1 MNRMNRSVVAG
12 SALLA
17 LAISWQGSARAD
29 VPPDLLTSGKAVY
42 SQGKEEL
49 IARHFFNDKK
59 EGFYVDVG
67 AWRWNVASTTAYL
80 DLNLGWRGLA
90 IDALPHLAPDWAANR
105 PKAKYLNYLV
115 TDHSGT
121 VESFYAAGP
130 LSSTER
136 DHVKEFAGAE
146 EADVREIKV
155 PTITLNELLDKHAVK
170 KIDFLSMDIEESE
183 PAALAG
189 FDIERFKP
197 ELVCI
202 EMSPSVREK
211 IHAYFGAHGYERIDE
226 YAKHDT
232 VNWYYRPKAA
242 PRPLPQPAPPK
253 PNG

>member
-1 MNRMNRSVVAG
+1 MKRMKKWSVAG
-12 SALLA
+12 PALLA
-17 LAISWQGSARAD
+17 LVIFSQRSAFGE
-29 VPPDLLTSGKAVY
+29 VPPDLLTTGKAVY

-59 EGFYVDVG
+59 NGFYVDVG

-80 DLNLGWRGLA
+80 ELNLGWSGLA

-121 VESFYAAGP
+121 VESFFAAGP

-146 EADVREIKV
+146 EGDVREIKV
-155 PTITLNELLDKHAVK
+155 PTITLNELLEKHAVT

-197 ELVCI
+197 DLVCI
-202 EMSPSVREK
+202 EVSPSVRDK
-211 IHAYFGAHGYERIDE
+211 IVAYFATHGYERIDE
-226 YAKHDT
+226 YMKHDT
-232 VNWYYRPKAA
+232 VNWYYRPKAV
-242 PRPLPQPAPPK
+242 PQASPPK